1 MSTRRDFLRSIP
13 AISTGFLLSSFGSK
27 AMANPSD
34 IKKEVGI
41 QLWTLRDNIA
51 NDLNGTIEALSKIGY
66 TSIEAFG
73 FDGNFYG
80 KTAKEFSTFC
90 QNLGI
95 RIHSTHT
102 GITAGNA
109 SLYSEK
115 AVEAGLE
122 FLILPS
128 LMGRPGDTIDDYKR
142 LGDEMNQIGECCNKQ
157 GIRFGYHNHGF
168 EFKAKDGVLPY
179 DILLK
184 ETDPALV
191 SFKLDIYWMKKAGQ
205 DPLHYFKE
213 HPDRF
218 HTWHVKDMGNDGES
232 CIVGNGNI
240 NFKKLMHHAKKA
252 GLDRIF
258 VEQEAYSEGSPLYCA
273 AQSFKYIQSHLL

>member
-1 MSTRRDFLRSIP
+1 MSSRRDFLRSIP
-13 AISTGFLLSSFGSK
+13 AIPGGFLLSSFGSK
-27 AMANPSD
+27 AMASQHD
-34 IKKEVGI
+34 AKMEVGI
-41 QLWTLRDNIA
+41 QLWTLRDSIA
-51 NDLNGTIEALSKIGY
+51 NDLNGTIEALAKIGY

-80 KTAKEFSTFC
+80 KTAREFSTFC

-102 GITAGNA
+102 GITTGNA

-128 LMGRPGDTIDDYKR
+128 LMGRPGETIDDYKR
-142 LGDEMNQIGECCNKQ
+142 LGEEMNHIGEICNKN

-191 SFKLDIYWMKKAGQ
+191 SFQPDIYWMKKAGY

-213 HPDRF
+213 YSGRF

-252 GLDRIF
+252 GLERIF
-258 VEQEAYSEGSPLYCA
+258 VEQEAYSEGSPLHCA